1 MEEFDI
7 NNILNNPSDIE
18 ALFNGSNTNEP
29 QVNDVAT
36 STTSTN
42 STTSTDNDE
51 VNEEN
56 SEDKNNLENNITES
70 PKSIEEI
77 FGTESVGNED
87 NENKGKEPSSSKE
100 GTSPNNKNFYSSIAS
115 ALKEDGI
122 FPDIDDE
129 SLAKI
134 KTPEDFA
141 EMFENQVQAK
151 LDEKQ
156 QRIDKALNYG
166 VELTDIQ
173 KFESTIDYLDKIT
186 DDIISEESEQ
196 GENIRRQMIYNDFI
210 NRGYSK
216 ERAEREIKK
225 SFDSGSDIEDAKEAL
240 QSNKEFY
247 KKSYDKLVNEAKLE
261 AENANKQMKE
271 DSEKLKNSILNDS
284 KVFGDLQI
292 DTTTRRKVLDNISK
306 PVYKDPNTG
315 KLLTAI
321 QKYEAENKLDFIKNV
336 GLLYT
341 LTDGFKNL
349 DSLVNSK
356 VKKETKKAMRELEN
370 TINNTSRY
378 SDGNLK
384 FVSGV
389 SDDNESYIG
398 NGFSLDI

>member
-36 STTSTN
+36 STTSTG
-42 STTSTDNDE
+42 NDE

-56 SEDKNNLENNITES
+56 SKDKNNLENNITES

-186 DDIISEESEQ
+186 DDIISDESEQ

>member
-18 ALFNGSNTNEP
+18 ALFNGSNTDEP

-36 STTSTN
+36 STTST
-42 STTSTDNDE
+42 TSTDNNG

-56 SEDKNNLENNITES
+56 NEDKNNLENNITES

>member
-18 ALFNGSNTNEP
+18 ALFNGSNTDEP
-29 QVNDVAT
+29 QVNDAT
-36 STTSTN
+36 T

-56 SEDKNNLENNITES
+56 NEDKNNLENNITES

-186 DDIISEESEQ
+186 EDIISEESEQ

>member
-1 MEEFDI
+1 MEDLTI
-7 NNILNNPSDIE
+7 NNILNSPSDIE
-18 ALFNGSNTNEP
+18 ALFSDETTEE
-29 QVNDVAT
+29 T
-36 STTSTN
+36 SVQDKN
-42 STTSTDNDE
+42 SSIENKGET
-51 VNEEN
+51 EETIEEKN
-56 SEDKNNLENNITES
+56 NNLENNITES

-166 VELTDIQ
+166 VELTAIQ

-186 DDIISEESEQ
+186 DDIISDESEQ

>member
-18 ALFNGSNTNEP
+18 ALFNGSNTDEP
-29 QVNDVAT
+29 QVNDVTT
-36 STTSTN
+36 STTL
-42 STTSTDNDE
+42 TTSTDNDG

-186 DDIISEESEQ
+186 EDIISEESEQ

-261 AENANKQMKE
+261 AENTNKQMKE

>member
-29 QVNDVAT
+29 PVNDVAT
-36 STTSTN
+36 STTST
-42 STTSTDNDE
+42 TSTDNGG

>member
-18 ALFNGSNTNEP
+18 ALFNGSNTDEP

-36 STTSTN
+36 STTSTG
-42 STTSTDNDE
+42 NDE

-56 SEDKNNLENNITES
+56 NEDKNNLENNITES

>member
-18 ALFNGSNTNEP
+18 ALFNGSNTDEP

-36 STTSTN
+36 STTST
-42 STTSTDNDE
+42 TSTDNDV

>member
-1 MEEFDI
+1 MEDLTI

-18 ALFNGSNTNEP
+18 ALFNDETTEE
-29 QVNDVAT
+29 T
-36 STTSTN
+36 SVQDKN
-42 STTSTDNDE
+42 SSIENKGET
-51 VNEEN
+51 EETVEEKN
-56 SEDKNNLENNITES
+56 NNLENNITES

-87 NENKGKEPSSSKE
+87 NKNTGNEPSSFKE
-100 GTSPNNKNFYSSIAS
+100 GTSPKTNNFYSSIAN
-115 ALKEDGI
+115 ALKKDGI

-134 KTPEDFA
+134 KSPEDFA

-156 QRIDKALNYG
+156 QRVDKALNYG
-166 VELTDIQ
+166 VELSDIQ
-173 KFESTIDYLDKIT
+173 KFETTLDYLNNIT
-186 DDIISEESEQ
+186 DDVLSDESEQ

-247 KKSYDKLVNEAKLE
+247 KKSYDNLVNEAKAE
-261 AENANKQMKE
+261 AEKLNKQIKE

-284 KVFGDLQI
+284 KVFGGLQI
-292 DTTTRRKVLDNISK
+292 DTSTRRKVLDNISK
-306 PVYKDPNTG
+306 PVYKDPDTG

-321 QKYEAENKLDFIKNV
+321 QKYEADNKLDFIKNV

-349 DSLVNSK
+349 DKLVGSE
-356 VKKETKKAMRELEN
+356 VKRETKKAMRELEN

-378 SDGNLK
+378 SDGNLR
-384 FVSGV
+384 FVTGV
-389 SDDNESYIG
+389 SDDNDSYIG
-398 NGFSLDI
+398 KGFSLDI

>member
-18 ALFNGSNTNEP
+18 ALFNGSNTDEP
-29 QVNDVAT
+29 QVNDVTT
-36 STTSTN
+36 STTL
-42 STTSTDNDE
+42 TTSTDNDG

>member
-18 ALFNGSNTNEP
+18 ALFNSSNTDEP
-29 QVNDVAT
+29 PVNDTTT
-36 STTSTN
+36 STTSTG
-42 STTSTDNDE
+42 NDE

-56 SEDKNNLENNITES
+56 NEDKNNLENNITES

-261 AENANKQMKE
+261 AENTNKQMKE

>member
-36 STTSTN
+36 STTST
-42 STTSTDNDE
+42 TSTGNDE

-56 SEDKNNLENNITES
+56 NEDKNNLENNITES

-186 DDIISEESEQ
+186 DDIISDESEQ

>member
-36 STTSTN
+36 STTST
-42 STTSTDNDE
+42 TSTDNDG

-56 SEDKNNLENNITES
+56 SKDKNNLENNITES

-349 DSLVNSK
+349 NSLVNSK

>member
-36 STTSTN
+36 STTST
-42 STTSTDNDE
+42 TSTDNDG

-56 SEDKNNLENNITES
+56 NEDKNNLENNITES

-186 DDIISEESEQ
+186 DDVISEESEQ

>member
-7 NNILNNPSDIE
+7 NNILNDPSDIE
-18 ALFNGSNTNEP
+18 ALFNGSNTDEP

-36 STTSTN
+36 STTST
-42 STTSTDNDE
+42 TSTDNDG

>member
-7 NNILNNPSDIE
+7 NNILNNSSDIE
-18 ALFNGSNTNEP
+18 ALFNGSNTDEP

>member
-18 ALFNGSNTNEP
+18 ALFNGSNTDEP

-36 STTSTN
+36 STTST
-42 STTSTDNDE
+42 TSTDNNE

-56 SEDKNNLENNITES
+56 SKDKNNLENNITES

-261 AENANKQMKE
+261 AENTNKQMKE

>member
-18 ALFNGSNTNEP
+18 ALFNGSNTDEP

-36 STTSTN
+36 STTST
-42 STTSTDNDE
+42 TSTDNDG

-261 AENANKQMKE
+261 AENANKQLKE

>member
-18 ALFNGSNTNEP
+18 ALFNGSNTDEP
-29 QVNDVAT
+29 QVNDVTT
-36 STTSTN
+36 STT
-42 STTSTDNDE
+42 STTSTDNDV

>member
-18 ALFNGSNTNEP
+18 ALFNGSNTEEP
-29 QVNDVAT
+29 KVNDVAT
-36 STTSTN
+36 STTST
-42 STTSTDNDE
+42 TSTGNDE

-56 SEDKNNLENNITES
+56 NEDKNNLENNITES

>member
-18 ALFNGSNTNEP
+18 ALFNGSNTDEP
-29 QVNDVAT
+29 PVNDAT
-36 STTSTN
+36 T

-56 SEDKNNLENNITES
+56 NEDKNNLENKITES

-292 DTTTRRKVLDNISK
+292 DTTTRKKVLDNISK

>member
-18 ALFNGSNTNEP
+18 ALFNGSNTDEP

-36 STTSTN
+36 STTST
-42 STTSTDNDE
+42 TSTGNDE

-56 SEDKNNLENNITES
+56 NEDKNNLENNITES

-186 DDIISEESEQ
+186 DDIISDESEQ

-247 KKSYDKLVNEAKLE
+247 KKSYDKLVNEAKLK

>member
-7 NNILNNPSDIE
+7 NNILNDPSDIE
-18 ALFNGSNTNEP
+18 ALFNGSNTDEP

-36 STTSTN
+36 STTST
-42 STTSTDNDE
+42 TSTDNDG

-173 KFESTIDYLDKIT
+173 KFESTIDCLDKIT

-247 KKSYDKLVNEAKLE
+247 KTSYDKLVNEAKLE

-341 LTDGFKNL
+341 LTDVFKNL

>member
-18 ALFNGSNTNEP
+18 ALFNSSNTDEP
-29 QVNDVAT
+29 PVNDTTT
-36 STTSTN
+36 STTSTG
-42 STTSTDNDE
+42 NDE

>member
-18 ALFNGSNTNEP
+18 ALFNGSNTNEH

-36 STTSTN
+36 STT

-56 SEDKNNLENNITES
+56 NEDKNNLENNITES

-261 AENANKQMKE
+261 AENANKQLKE

>member
-7 NNILNNPSDIE
+7 NNILNDPSDIE
-18 ALFNGSNTNEP
+18 ALFNGSNTDEP

-36 STTSTN
+36 STTST
-42 STTSTDNDE
+42 TSTDNDG

-186 DDIISEESEQ
+186 EDIISEESEQ

>member
-36 STTSTN
+36 STTST
-42 STTSTDNDE
+42 TSTGNDE

-56 SEDKNNLENNITES
+56 NEDKNNLENNITES

-186 DDIISEESEQ
+186 EDIISEESEQ

>member
-29 QVNDVAT
+29 KVNDVAT
-36 STTSTN
+36 STTST
-42 STTSTDNDE
+42 TSTDNDG

-56 SEDKNNLENNITES
+56 SKDKNNLENNITES

-166 VELTDIQ
+166 VELTAIQ

-186 DDIISEESEQ
+186 DDIISDESEQ

>member
-36 STTSTN
+36 STTST
-42 STTSTDNDE
+42 TSTGNDE

-56 SEDKNNLENNITES
+56 NEDKNNLENNITES

-186 DDIISEESEQ
+186 DDIISDESEQ

-356 VKKETKKAMRELEN
+356 VKKETKKGMRELEN

>member
-36 STTSTN
+36 STTST
-42 STTSTDNDE
+42 TSTGNDE

-56 SEDKNNLENNITES
+56 NEDKNNLENNITES

-247 KKSYDKLVNEAKLE
+247 QKSYDKLVNEAKLE

>member
-36 STTSTN
+36 STTST
-42 STTSTDNDE
+42 TSTGNDE

-56 SEDKNNLENNITES
+56 NEDKNNLENNITES

-186 DDIISEESEQ
+186 DDIISDESEQ

-247 KKSYDKLVNEAKLE
+247 KKSYDKLVNEAKLK

>member
-18 ALFNGSNTNEP
+18 ALFNGSNTDEP

-36 STTSTN
+36 STTSTG
-42 STTSTDNDE
+42 NDE

-56 SEDKNNLENNITES
+56 NEDKNNLENNITES

-186 DDIISEESEQ
+186 DDIISDESEQ

>member
-18 ALFNGSNTNEP
+18 ALFNSSNTDEP
-29 QVNDVAT
+29 PVND
-36 STTSTN
+36 TTT

-56 SEDKNNLENNITES
+56 NEDKNNLENNITES

-186 DDIISEESEQ
+186 DDIISDESEQ

-292 DTTTRRKVLDNISK
+292 DTTTRKKVLDNISK

-398 NGFSLDI
+398 KGFSLDI

>member
-18 ALFNGSNTNEP
+18 ALFNGSNTDEP
-29 QVNDVAT
+29 QVNDVTT
-36 STTSTN
+36 STTL
-42 STTSTDNDE
+42 TTSTDNDG

-186 DDIISEESEQ
+186 EDIISEESEQ

-247 KKSYDKLVNEAKLE
+247 KKSYDKLVNEANLE

>member
-18 ALFNGSNTNEP
+18 ALFNGSNTDEP
-29 QVNDVAT
+29 QVND
-36 STTSTN
+36 TTT
-42 STTSTDNDE
+42 STTSTDNDG

-186 DDIISEESEQ
+186 DDIISDESEQ

>member
-7 NNILNNPSDIE
+7 NNILNDPSDIE
-18 ALFNGSNTNEP
+18 ALFNGSNTDEP
-29 QVNDVAT
+29 QVNNVAT
-36 STTSTN
+36 STTST
-42 STTSTDNDE
+42 TSTDNDG

-186 DDIISEESEQ
+186 EDIISEESEQ

>member
-7 NNILNNPSDIE
+7 NNILNDPSDIE
-18 ALFNGSNTNEP
+18 ALFNGSNTDEP
-29 QVNDVAT
+29 QVNDVTT
-36 STTSTN
+36 STTL
-42 STTSTDNDE
+42 TTSTDNDG

-122 FPDIDDE
+122 FPDIDDK

>member
-18 ALFNGSNTNEP
+18 ALFNGSNTDEP
-29 QVNDVAT
+29 PVND
-36 STTSTN
+36 TTT

-56 SEDKNNLENNITES
+56 NEDKNNLENNITES

-87 NENKGKEPSSSKE
+87 NKNTGNEPSSFKE
-100 GTSPNNKNFYSSIAS
+100 GTSPKTNNFYSSIAN
-115 ALKEDGI
+115 ALKKDGI

-156 QRIDKALNYG
+156 QRVDKALNYG
-166 VELTDIQ
+166 VELSDIQ
-173 KFESTIDYLDKIT
+173 KYETTLDYLDKIT
-186 DDIISEESEQ
+186 DDIISDESEQ

>member
-36 STTSTN
+36 STTST
-42 STTSTDNDE
+42 TSTGNDE

-56 SEDKNNLENNITES
+56 NEDKNNLENNITES

-225 SFDSGSDIEDAKEAL
+225 SFDSGSDVEDAKEAL

-247 KKSYDKLVNEAKLE
+247 KKSYDKLVNEAKLK